1 MTRTGLSALLL
12 ASAMAV
18 AGCGISDPDATPPP
32 PVTRTAATAH
42 RQTTPQAP
50 AQPQG
55 PAPAGERALLA
66 RFARAWI
73 TYTFA
78 TLPAQQRQLAALAT
92 GTLER
97 QLHENA
103 EADLQAQY
111 VRVANV
117 RARGVV
123 EAIVVRP
130 DEAAI
135 VVTREQLTT
144 DGETQVA
151 WEIYLATVTDTKA
164 GSRVATWTPAS
175 SD

>member
-1 MTRTGLSALLL
+1 MTRPGLTALLL
-12 ASAMAV
+12 ASAVTV

-32 PVTRTAATAH
+32 PAPSTAAAAQ
-42 RQTTPQAP
+42 RPTTPP
-50 AQPQG
+50 AQPNRR
-55 PAPAGERALLA
+55 APAGERALLA

-92 GTLER
+92 GPLAR
-97 QLHENA
+97 QLRQNA
-103 EADLQAQY
+103 ERDLQAQY

-117 RARGVV
+117 GSRGVV
-123 EAIVVRP
+123 EAIVDRP
-130 DEAAI
+130 YAAAI

-144 DGETQVA
+144 NGHTQVA
-151 WEIYLATVTDTKA
+151 WEIYLATLAATKA